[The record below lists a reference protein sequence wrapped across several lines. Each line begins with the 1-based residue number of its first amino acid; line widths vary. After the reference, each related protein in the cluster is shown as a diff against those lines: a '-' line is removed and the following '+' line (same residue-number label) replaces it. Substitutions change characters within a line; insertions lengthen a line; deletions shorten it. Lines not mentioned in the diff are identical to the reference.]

1 MAQNRVLSQD
11 EIDHVFKKMAQ
22 GAGGGGHTP
31 VAASTYDFRQPDRIP
46 KDQLREIHLLHEN
59 FCRNLAS
66 SLSAYLRAYVM
77 VHLVSVLQLSYA
89 EFIQCFPSPTC
100 LAVLSLKPFEGK
112 GILEFNPSLAF
123 PIIEILLGGPGTQAQ
138 TLKREITEIEQAVLD
153 GALRIILR
161 DLREAWTSVAN
172 FDLKM
177 ESLETE
183 PQLVQTLS
191 PNEPVVAVGVEVKIG
206 NNTGMLN
213 FGVPAIIIKMLRQK
227 FDQRWSVRKS
237 EPSGEEMMRMATLAA
252 TSPLSVR
259 AQLEGPTI
267 SVRNILKMQV
277 GDVIAFDYPATRPIE
292 VLLNGKPKFEAHL
305 AAVGNKKAVR
315 LAGPATQ
322 PKGNAAPKLAVG
334 PAQSGHGQHG
344 GGQHSDGAAS
354 THAATL
360 ASALSEA

>member
-11 EIDHVFKKMAQ
+11 EIDHVFKKMAK
-22 GAGGGGHTP
+22 GAGGSGNSP
-31 VAASTYDFRQPDRIP
+31 VAASAYDFRQPDRIP

-77 VHLVSVLQLSYA
+77 VNLVSVLQLSYS

-100 LAVLSLKPFEGK
+100 LAVLSLRPFEGK
-112 GILEFNPSLAF
+112 GILEFNPTLAF
-123 PIIEILLGGPGTQAQ
+123 PIIEILLGGPGTGTV
-138 TLKREITEIEQAVLD
+138 TLRREITEIEQAVLD

-172 FDLKM
+172 FDLKI

-227 FDQRWSVRKS
+227 FDQRWSVRKR
-237 EPSGEEMMRMATLAA
+237 EPSAEETMRMAALATA
-252 TSPLSVR
+252 APIKIR
-259 AQLEGPTI
+259 AQLQGPTI

-277 GDVIAFDYPATRPIE
+277 GDVIAFDYPADRPIE

-305 AAVGNKKAVR
+305 ATVGNKKAVR
-315 LAGPATQ
+315 LTSPPSL
-322 PKGNAAPKLAVG
+322 PKAAVPQKTT
-334 PAQSGHGQHG
+334 PSE
-344 GGQHSDGAAS
+344 
-354 THAATL
+354 ATL
-360 ASALSEA
+360 AAVPSPQGATLAAAHSES

>member
-1 MAQNRVLSQD
+1 MSQNRVLSQN
-11 EIDHVFKKMAQ
+11 EIDHVFKKMAK
-22 GAGGGGHTP
+22 GAGGSTQPP

-46 KDQLREIHLLHEN
+46 RDQLREIHLLHEN

-77 VHLVSVLQLSYA
+77 VNLVSVLQLSYA

-100 LAVLSLKPFEGK
+100 LAVLSLRPFEGK
-112 GILEFNPSLAF
+112 GILEFNPALAF
-123 PIIEILLGGPGTQAQ
+123 PIIEILLGGPGTS
-138 TLKREITEIEQAVLD
+138 TLTPKREITEIEQAVLD

-177 ESLETE
+177 ESFETE

-191 PNEPVVAVGVEVKIG
+191 PNEPVVSVGVEIKIG
-206 NNTGMLN
+206 SNTGMLN

-237 EPSGEEMMRMATLAA
+237 EPSQEEMMRMAALA
-252 TSPLSVR
+252 TGSPIKVC
-259 AQLEGPTI
+259 AQLQGPTI

-277 GDVIAFDYPATRPIE
+277 GDVIAFDYPVVRPIE
-292 VLLNGKPKFEAHL
+292 VLLNGKPKFEAYI
-305 AAVGNKKAVR
+305 ATAGSKKAVR
-315 LAGPATQ
+315 LTSPAVLPKAGAL
-322 PKGNAAPKLAVG
+322 PKKAPGEAVAAAAV
-334 PAQSGHGQHG
+334 P
-344 GGQHSDGAAS
+344 
-354 THAATL
+354 HAAML
-360 ASALSEA
+360 AQAQGES

>member
-1 MAQNRVLSQD
+1 MAQNRVLSQE
-11 EIDHVFKKMAQ
+11 EIDRVFRNMAK
-22 GAGGGGHTP
+22 GGGGAAP
-31 VAASTYDFRQPDRIP
+31 AVAASKYDFRQPDRIP

-77 VHLVSVLQLSYA
+77 VNLVSVLQLSFS

-100 LAVLSLKPFEGK
+100 LAVLSLRPFEGK
-112 GILEFNPSLAF
+112 GILEFNPALAF
-123 PIIEILLGGPGTQAQ
+123 PIIEILLGGPGTSNL
-138 TLKREITEIEQAVLD
+138 TIRREITDIEQAVLD
-153 GALRIILR
+153 GALRIMLR
-161 DLREAWTSVAN
+161 DLREAWTNVAN

-191 PNEPVVAVGVEVKIG
+191 PNEPVVAVGIEVKIG

-237 EPSGEEMMRMATLAA
+237 EPNHEETARIARLATA
-252 TSPLSVR
+252 SPVKVHAELR
-259 AQLEGPTI
+259 GPTI

-292 VLLNGKPKFEAHL
+292 LLINGKPKFEALL
-305 AAVGNKKAVR
+305 ATAGNKKAIHLTSNVMLPQTEIAKAVTEDTR
-315 LAGPATQ
+315 SMAE
-322 PKGNAAPKLAVG
+322 AALLPQALTTPVHA
-334 PAQSGHGQHG
+334 
-344 GGQHSDGAAS
+344 DAS
-354 THAATL
+354 
-360 ASALSEA
+360 

>member
-1 MAQNRVLSQD
+1 MPILCKGELAAMAQNRVLTQD

-22 GAGGGGHTP
+22 GSGKAKAP

-77 VHLVSVLQLSYA
+77 VNLVSVLQLSYS

-100 LAVLSLKPFEGK
+100 LAVLSLRPFEGK

-123 PIIEILLGGPGTQAQ
+123 PIIEILLGGHGNKD
-138 TLKREITEIEQAVLD
+138 LNLRREITEIEQAVLD

-177 ESLETE
+177 EALETE

-191 PNEPVVAVGVEVKIG
+191 PNEPVVAVGVEVKLG
-206 NNTGMLN
+206 SNTGMLN
-213 FGVPAIIIKMLRQK
+213 FGVPAIIVKMLRQK

-237 EPSGEEMMRMATLAA
+237 EATEEEVARMAGLATA
-252 TSPLSVR
+252 SRMKVS
-259 AQLEGPTI
+259 AQLQGPTI

-277 GDVIAFDYPATRPIE
+277 GDVIAFDYPATRPIQ

-305 AAVGNKKAVR
+305 ATSGNKKAVR
-315 LAGPATQ
+315 LRSASQRPEINTVTKALPGETAPHGAMVAQQNGDTQ
-322 PKGNAAPKLAVG
+322 
-334 PAQSGHGQHG
+334 
-344 GGQHSDGAAS
+344 
-354 THAATL
+354 
-360 ASALSEA
+360 